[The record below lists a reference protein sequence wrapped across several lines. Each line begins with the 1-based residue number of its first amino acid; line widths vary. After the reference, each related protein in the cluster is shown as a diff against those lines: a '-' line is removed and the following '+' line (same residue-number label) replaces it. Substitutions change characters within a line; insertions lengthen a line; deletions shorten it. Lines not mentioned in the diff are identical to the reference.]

1 MGTYEKQAIKYCNQ
15 VIKIFG
21 HLNDALDKLNEISI
35 ILGPSE
41 PSDDGLTTGVIE
53 ANESLKNKINT
64 IVFNDINLSKNAI
77 INKGIEIDRRK
88 EEEKRIKAL
97 KTANKES
104 LQSDLPS
111 VSLSDKRSKSVVM
124 EQ

>member
-21 HLNDALDKLNEISI
+21 HLNDALDKLNEISS

-97 KTANKES
+97 KDANKES

-111 VSLSDKRSKSVVM
+111 VSLSEKRSKSIVM

>member
-104 LQSDLPS
+104 LVSDNPK
-111 VSLSDKRSKSVVM
+111 VSLSEKHSKSIVM